1 MALAKTVTRMFPT
14 ENLIGINFVLTDDD
28 RPDLG
33 AGAQV
38 VVQKT
43 ISRNYVKGQDIP
55 NEIRDAIGNEAQA
68 LINKYKDLRADY
80 DREGYQ
86 TKVNQIDNAL
96 TL

>member
-14 ENLIGINFVLTDDD
+14 ENLIGINFTLTNDD

-38 VVQKT
+38 VIGKV
-43 ISRNYVKGQDIP
+43 ISRNYIKGQDIP
-55 NEIRDAIGNEAQA
+55 NELRDSMGKEVQA
-68 LINKYKDLRADY
+68 LIDKYKDLRVDY
-80 DREGYQ
+80 DKPAYQ
-86 TKVNQIDNAL
+86 TKVNQINGAL